1 MNKSE
6 HENSPLDKKLV
17 ESLLA
22 RSLYLE
28 AKCDALIVC
37 MFEMAVRQGISPEK
51 ARAVIDKQIALA
63 HQRLLE
69 KVEKVDPQIA
79 ATLDDR
85 PPLDDIFD

>member
-1 MNKSE
+1 
-6 HENSPLDKKLV
+6 
-17 ESLLA
+17 
-22 RSLYLE
+22 
-28 AKCDALIVC
+28 